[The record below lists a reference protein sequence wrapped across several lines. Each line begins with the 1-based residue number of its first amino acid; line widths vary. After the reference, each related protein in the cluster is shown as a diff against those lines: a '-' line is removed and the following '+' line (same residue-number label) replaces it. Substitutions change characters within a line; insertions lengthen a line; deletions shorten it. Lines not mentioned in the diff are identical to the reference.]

1 MNLSI
6 PMFITYL
13 ILFIQTIFLGEELM
27 LFVGSSIHI
36 GFLPGWRTAIL
47 VLLAVYFGDFLFFYL
62 GYHFGE
68 PFLDKL
74 AQKRLIKKA
83 RVEKVIGI
91 FERGG
96 SWILFASKFVYG
108 LNHLTQIVAGTMK
121 FDPKRYARNQV
132 IVSLIWVVIYLF
144 IGYTFSAVLSDIF
157 SDLRTLIIALTLIFL
172 AIIALGFIIDW
183 IIDKFFPVEKR

>member
-1 MNLSI
+1 
-6 PMFITYL
+6 
-13 ILFIQTIFLGEELM
+13 
-27 LFVGSSIHI
+27 
-36 GFLPGWRTAIL
+36 
-47 VLLAVYFGDFLFFYL
+47 
-62 GYHFGE
+62 
-68 PFLDKL
+68 
-74 AQKRLIKKA
+74 
-83 RVEKVIGI
+83 
-91 FERGG
+91 
-96 SWILFASKFVYG
+96 
-108 LNHLTQIVAGTMK
+108 MK